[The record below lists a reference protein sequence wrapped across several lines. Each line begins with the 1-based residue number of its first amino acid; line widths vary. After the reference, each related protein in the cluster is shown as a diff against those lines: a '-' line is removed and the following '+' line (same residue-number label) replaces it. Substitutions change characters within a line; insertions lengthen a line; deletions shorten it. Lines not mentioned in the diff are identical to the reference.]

1 MRILIKKILIKMIR
15 GYQLYISPMTGPHCK
30 YTPTCSEY
38 AIQAL
43 KKYGA
48 VKGMLVGSPVH
59 FVLNLVEEQN
69 RAFSMGSHITDMQ
82 WTE

>member
-1 MRILIKKILIKMIR
+1 
-15 GYQLYISPMTGPHCK
+15 MTGPHCK

-48 VKGMLVGSPVH
+48 VKGMILAGYFGVIRGAGAVMIQ
-59 FVLNLVEEQN
+59 F
-69 RAFSMGSHITDMQ
+69 RKG
-82 WTE
+82 